1 MTPHPT
7 ARRLIL
13 LGTPLLLAVLM
24 LYHTYGGVGSRT
36 TPLPFMALH
45 LALLPLF
52 MGLAWGGWL
61 LLDGV
66 RGTAAWVSRLSLG
79 LFVPLYSAYDAVYGL
94 ARSMMYDYAARYA
107 EPELGAAV
115 AQAAGSF
122 WRYPA
127 ADAVRYGGAALWCVG
142 LLAAVWALAHA
153 GRPRWPLFFLTLSA
167 VALLFDH
174 LAPPGTMA
182 FGAFWVAAWGLERHT
197 AEKALAAAPSWGKV
211 TGCDSLHR
219 P

>member
-1 MTPHPT
+1 MTLHPT
-7 ARRLIL
+7 ARRLVL
-13 LGTPLLLAVLM
+13 LGTPLLLALLM
-24 LYHTYGGVGSRT
+24 LYHSYGGVSSRT
-36 TPLPFMALH
+36 TPQPFMFLH
-45 LALLPLF
+45 LLLLPLF
-52 MGLAWGGWL
+52 MLLAWGVWL

-107 EPELGAAV
+107 ETPEQGAAV

-127 ADAVRYGGAALWCVG
+127 ADAVRYGGAALWCLG
-142 LLAAVWALAHA
+142 LLAAVWALARA

-174 LAPPGTMA
+174 PAPPGTVA
-182 FGAFWVAAWGLERHT
+182 FGAFFLAAWGLEGRVS
-197 AEKALAAAPSWGKV
+197 ERALASTSG
-211 TGCDSLHR
+211 
-219 P
+219 